1 VAAVAIYALAKR
13 TLEMEMPRRR
23 LLRSAV
29 IAAAF
34 VGLALPAPAADLT
47 GAWVTDLD
55 ACGKV
60 FNGAGGKAT
69 FRRDSDM
76 FGSGFI
82 IDGKRVRGRTVSC
95 TINKTQEKDG
105 ITHMLASC
113 ATEIMLQNVQFSAKV
128 EGEDKITRIFP
139 GIDGMS
145 LTYYRCPAKPGTGK
159 Q

>member
-1 VAAVAIYALAKR
+1 MSKRSIIQGIVCGGILVAAI
-13 TLEMEMPRRR
+13 P
-23 LLRSAV
+23 
-29 IAAAF
+29 AAA
-34 VGLALPAPAADLT
+34 VDLT

-55 ACGKV
+55 ACAKV

-76 FGSGFI
+76 FGSGFV
-82 IDGKRVRGRTVSC
+82 IDGKRVRGRTVNC

-128 EGEDKITRIFP
+128 EDDNKLTRIFP

-145 LTYYRCPAKPGTGK
+145 LTYYRCPTKPSAAKH
-159 Q
+159 